1 MTNTSADTPVPPGV
15 LLTEDAN
22 GVRLMTLNRPEA
34 RNALS
39 SALLDRLAEALNAA
53 EDDPYVRAVVLTG
66 ADPAFCAGVDLREAG
81 ASGLPRASVIDPKA
95 SPWWVLHDMTTPVI
109 GAVNGPAITG
119 GLELA
124 LQCTFL
130 LASERA
136 VFGDTHARVGV
147 HPGGGLTGLLPQA
160 VGLRKAR
167 EMSLTG
173 NFIDAAEAHRL
184 GLVNHVVQHEDLL
197 PISLRLAGDIATG
210 DPRTVAALN
219 ETYRDVAA
227 LAPGDGLALER
238 ERFITWEY
246 NPAEIEARRAA
257 IADRGRSQISRD

>member
-1 MTNTSADTPVPPGV
+1 MTTV
-15 LLTEDAN
+15 LLTEEAN

-39 SALLDRLAEALNAA
+39 TELMDRLVEALHAA
-53 EDDPYVRAVVLTG
+53 ENDPEVRAVVLTG
-66 ADPAFCAGVDLREAG
+66 ADPAFCAGVDLREASV
-81 ASGLPRASVIDPKA
+81 SGLPRDGVIDPKA
-95 SPWWVLHDMTTPVI
+95 SPWWVLHNMTTPVI

-119 GLELA
+119 GLEIA

-197 PISLRLAGDIATG
+197 PNSLRLAGDIAGG
-210 DPRTVAALN
+210 DPPTVAALN
-219 ETYRDVAA
+219 QTYSDVAA
-227 LAPGDGLALER
+227 LPLGQGLALER
-238 ERFITWEY
+238 ERFTTWEY
-246 NPAEIEARRAA
+246 NPADIEARRAA
-257 IADRGRSQISRD
+257 IADRGRSQLTEPSG

>member
-1 MTNTSADTPVPPGV
+1 MTTV
-15 LLTEDAN
+15 LLTEEAT
-22 GVRLMTLNRPEA
+22 GVRLITLNRPEA

-39 SALLDRLAEALNAA
+39 TELMDRLVEALHAA
-53 EDDPYVRAVVLTG
+53 ENDPEVRAVVLTG

-81 ASGLPRASVIDPKA
+81 ASGLPRDGVIDPKA
-95 SPWWVLHDMTTPVI
+95 SPWWVLHNMTTPVI
-109 GAVNGPAITG
+109 GAVNGAAITG
-119 GLELA
+119 GLEIA

-197 PISLRLAGDIATG
+197 PMSLRLAGDIASG
-210 DPRTVAALN
+210 DPRTMAALN
-219 ETYRDVAA
+219 ATYRDVAA
-227 LAPGDGLALER
+227 LPLGQGLALER
-238 ERFITWEY
+238 ERFTTWEF
-246 NPAEIEARRAA
+246 NPADIEARRAA
-257 IADRGRSQISRD
+257 IADRGRSQLRNEPAG